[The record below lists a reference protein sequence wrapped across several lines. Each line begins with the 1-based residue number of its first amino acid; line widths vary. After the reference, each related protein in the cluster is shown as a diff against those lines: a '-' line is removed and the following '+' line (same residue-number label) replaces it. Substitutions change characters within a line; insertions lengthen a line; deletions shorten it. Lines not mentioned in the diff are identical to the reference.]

1 MISGKTFAITC
12 IVIILSYILNSIF
25 MFYDL
30 DTSYLGSYI
39 SFYIFMLISSL
50 ILPNDNFEINYIEE
64 EKIETKGEDPLFI
77 AELGKGRGSNPD
89 PISASASS
97 ASDTVI
103 KNDTDIA
110 LGLALG
116 TPLSVPTTTG
126 KSIRSHIDDGIALA
140 LSLIGK

>member
-1 MISGKTFAITC
+1 
-12 IVIILSYILNSIF
+12 
-25 MFYDL
+25 
-30 DTSYLGSYI
+30 
-39 SFYIFMLISSL
+39 MLISSL

-64 EKIETKGEDPLFI
+64 EKIEIKSEEIKSEDTSFM
-77 AELGKGRGSNPD
+77 AELGKGRGSNPN
-89 PISASASS
+89 PISAPI
-97 ASDTVI
+97 I